1 MDRAQRI
8 ISRLQGE
15 GMAHTSEQRLQGS
28 KLGETQ
34 YRKTE
39 AHDSTSQ
46 CGNDGWPARPKQEQ
60 HEWEEPR
67 VTKRTES
74 ELGGADDGIASGVD
88 SITNR
93 VDRLRLLGNGV
104 VPQMAERAIR
114 VLLRKLHEH

>member
-8 ISRLQGE
+8 ISRLQGDNMGDTNIE
-15 GMAHTSEQRLQGS
+15 GLEKHGRYKE
-28 KLGETQ
+28 LGINGELSNVS
-34 YRKTE
+34 TE
-39 AHDSTSQ
+39 AS
-46 CGNDGWPARPKQEQ
+46 WPARPGEKQY
-60 HEWEEPR
+60 EWEEPR

-74 ELGGADDGIASGVD
+74 ELGGTTNGSTSGVD

-114 VLLRKLHEH
+114 VLLRKLHD